1 MPSSL
6 SARRSSPVVLRSTST
21 TRTAPPAWAWLNLLA
36 HGSEEDIAAVAA
48 GESEPPRSTSATSV
62 WRQAL
67 AFMAQELVNQA
78 TRQGRPLAELQR
90 STLVPLELELAGPRA
105 PTSMKPAALVTSV
118 LRALT
123 DHPTSR
129 HR

>member
-1 MPSSL
+1 
-6 SARRSSPVVLRSTST
+6 
-21 TRTAPPAWAWLNLLA
+21 
-36 HGSEEDIAAVAA
+36 
-48 GESEPPRSTSATSV
+48 
-62 WRQAL
+62 
-67 AFMAQELVNQA
+67 MAQELVNQA